1 MSDIFETI
9 KQNMDLEEID
19 TVNYSPLTFA
29 YIGDAVYEVVIRTV
43 IVDEANRSVNA
54 IHKMAS
60 NYVKAATQAQLA
72 DALMDEFSEDE
83 LAIYK
88 RGRNAKINTKAKN
101 VSLSDY
107 KKATG
112 FEAVVGWLYLNNKS
126 DRMMELVKK
135 GLESIEID

>member
-1 MSDIFETI
+1 
-9 KQNMDLEEID
+9 MDLKEID

-29 YIGDAVYEVVIRTV
+29 YIGDAVYEVIIRTM

-60 NYVKAATQAQLA
+60 NYVKAATQAKIA
-72 DALMDEFSEDE
+72 DSLMDEFSEEE

-88 RGRNAKINTKAKN
+88 RGRNTKINTKAKN
-101 VSLSDY
+101 ASLSDY

-112 FEAVVGWLYLNNKS
+112 LEAVVGWLYLNNKS
-126 DRMMELVKK
+126 DRMMELVKN